1 MLQQNIFSLIT
12 SFKIDMMLNYEL
24 VDFLVWNKIKL

>member
-1 MLQQNIFSLIT
+1 MLQQNIFSRIT

-24 VDFLVWNKIKL
+24 VDFFSLE